1 MEVGLRAFYD
11 RYVDKSIAFAVFER
25 FAARLSRQKR
35 EVLAVY
41 SPEDNDYETAG
52 ERLYMDPALV
62 YSIMRTIR
70 TRWNW
75 VEKNILKGCGEYTWL
90 TRPGIGGY
98 RIQKFPTLSGAEF
111 AKVWNTL
118 PRDGRIALVNISIGA
133 SFAEIGR
140 VLGVPH
146 QTAQKVCNDA
156 EWQLYAVAEPN
167 CLKYHLSAHISNALA
182 GRGIQTREDLESYLS
197 SGGKLDNIPTIGEKS
212 AWEIFAYL
220 GYPLTNPAGEFEY
233 VPLSVQN
240 ALTGAGI
247 VTVEDLKRFCKN
259 GFNLRCLK
267 GISQLAES
275 KLLKYITR

>member
-11 RYVDKSIAFAVFER
+11 RYVDKSITFTVFER
-25 FAARLSRQKR
+25 FANRLNGRMRK
-35 EVLAVY
+35 VLAEY
-41 SPEDNDYETAG
+41 SAEDEDYETVAK
-52 ERLYMDPALV
+52 RLHISPVLAYGILRRV
-62 YSIMRTIR
+62 RV
-70 TRWNW
+70 RWKRI
-75 VEKNILKGCGEYTWL
+75 EEGILEGCVDYNWL

-98 RIQKFPTLSGAEF
+98 RIQKFHTLSGEEF

-118 PRDGRIALVNISIGA
+118 PRDGRTALVNASVGA
-133 SFAEIGR
+133 SFKEIAK
-140 VLGVPH
+140 VLGVSH
-146 QTAQKVCNDA
+146 QTAQKVCRDA
-156 EWQLYAVAEPN
+156 ERLLYAASDPN
-167 CLKYHLSAHISNALA
+167 CLKYHLSAPISNALA
-182 GRGIQTREDLESYLS
+182 GQGIQTREDLESYLS
-197 SGGKLDNIPTIGEKS
+197 NGGKLDNIPTIGEKS

-233 VPLSVQN
+233 VPLGVQN
-240 ALTGAGI
+240 ALADAGI